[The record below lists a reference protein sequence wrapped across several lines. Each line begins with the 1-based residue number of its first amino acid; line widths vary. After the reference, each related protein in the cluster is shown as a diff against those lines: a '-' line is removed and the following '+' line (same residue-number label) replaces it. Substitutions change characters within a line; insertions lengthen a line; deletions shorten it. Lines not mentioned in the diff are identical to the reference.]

1 MNGVYLLLGS
11 NLGDRESYITGATN
25 LLAERVGTV
34 EVVSSYYE
42 TASWGKTE
50 QPDFINQAIYLQTN
64 LSPQELLITILDI
77 EKQFGRQ
84 RIEKWGSRTIDIDIL
99 FYADMIIKESDL
111 VVPHP
116 YLHERAFALLP
127 LAEIAPEYVHPLMNK
142 TILDLCDSLADDLSV
157 KRIDARN

>member
-1 MNGVYLLLGS
+1 MS
-11 NLGDRESYITGATN
+11 HE
-25 LLAERVGTV
+25 
-34 EVVSSYYE
+34 
-42 TASWGKTE
+42 
-50 QPDFINQAIYLQTN
+50 PDFINQAIYLQTN

>member
-25 LLAERVGTV
+25 LLAERVGAV